1 MKKVFLLVL
10 CFFFV
15 AASAQARA
23 GADSAKQDENPRHA
37 GKSSVYFYDVDATD
51 THGSGQLVIDLD
63 KHTFVF
69 IGKDFMPYLQI
80 LLEAKEAGGTDY
92 AVFASGKAT
101 PSGNVHIAG
110 TWESDAAPEEVVCNW
125 EMIGGF
131 SLTNNG
137 WFIAQI
143 ACYYSEDDGVTWH
156 ESAHSSDITINHWKE
171 VYLEDLGVPDGA
183 WVKIHVIVIAGK
195 DRTHDQVYQY
205 SYGMWGCGKA
215 YFINGTTW
223 NPKLSFDGSYCH
235 Y

>member
-10 CFFFV
+10 CLFFV
-15 AASAQARA
+15 AVSAQAGA

-51 THGSGQLVIDLD
+51 AHGSGRLVIDLD

-69 IGKDFMPYLQI
+69 IGKDFMPHLQI

-125 EMIGGF
+125 EMIGFFG
-131 SLTNNG
+131 LDNAG
-137 WFIAQI
+137 WFIAKI
-143 ACYYSEDDGVTWH
+143 ACYYSTDDGVTWI
-156 ESAHSSDITINHWKE
+156 ESEHSDNITIGNYEE
-171 VYLEDLGVPDGA
+171 VILGDLGVPDYA
-183 WVKIHVIVIAGK
+183 WVKIHVIVVAGK
-195 DRTHDQVYQY
+195 DRTDDQVYQY
-205 SYGMWGCGKA
+205 VSWMADCGKV
-215 YFINGTTW
+215 YLIEGKTW
-223 NPKLSFDGSYCH
+223 NPELSFTYSICH
-235 Y
+235 

>member
-15 AASAQARA
+15 AASAQAGA
-23 GADSAKQDENPRHA
+23 EADSAKQDENPRHA

-80 LLEAKEAGGTDY
+80 QLEAKEVGGTDY

-143 ACYYSEDDGVTWH
+143 ACYYSTDDGVTWH
-156 ESAHSSDITINHWKE
+156 ESDHSSNITIGNWEE
-171 VYLEDLGVPDGA
+171 VYLEDLGVPDYA
-183 WVKIHVIVIAGK
+183 WVKIHVIVVAGK

-205 SYGMWGCGKA
+205 VSWMGNCGKA
-215 YFINGTTW
+215 YFIKGTTW
-223 NPKLSFDGSYCH
+223 NPKLSFDGSWCH
-235 Y
+235 